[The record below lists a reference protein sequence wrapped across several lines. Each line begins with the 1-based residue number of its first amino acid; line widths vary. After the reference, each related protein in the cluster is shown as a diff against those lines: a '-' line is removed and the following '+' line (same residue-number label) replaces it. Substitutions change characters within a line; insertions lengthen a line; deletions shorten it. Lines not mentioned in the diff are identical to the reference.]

1 MRLKSLLFVSLFFAL
16 SLLPGQAV
24 AQVLYGSIVGE
35 VTDPSGASVPNVAV
49 TITDSSTGQ
58 SREVTSDSG
67 GRFTITDA
75 QPGVYVLKFV
85 AKGFRPV
92 ERSGVTVTINTVTRA
107 DATLQIGNVSE
118 QVTVEASAVQLQTDK
133 ADVHTE
139 LGAQAIESMPLSNYR
154 NYQSLIDL
162 VPGSTPAAFQ
172 NANTDTPARG
182 LSTNINGTNRN
193 NNSTRLDGAV
203 NIFVWLPHH
212 TVYVPPAETIET
224 VNISTDNFD
233 ADQGMAGGAAI
244 TVVTKSGTNSIH
256 GTAFG
261 YLENSYFGAK
271 NYFFT
276 DPKKPKSIRTIPGF
290 TLGGPILKN
299 KWFFFGGYEGLF
311 ERVNKNALFTVPT
324 VEQRLGNFSGTGT
337 VIYDPTTGNADG
349 TGRSAFPNNQIPE
362 DRISP
367 ITQKIQALIPPPN
380 RPGFINNFF
389 NSASQK
395 MNRKNV
401 DFKTDIIPTDKW
413 HLFVRYGYM
422 QADVSGVFGLGAA
435 GGPCLCDGGPAVGD
449 TSVNIATVGYTY
461 SLSPNKIYDAV
472 YGFTR
477 LGHISTGADFGKN
490 WGSEVF
496 GIPGTNG
503 PDPRE
508 SGLPFFSITGYTD
521 VGNDQSWIPS
531 FRNDQ
536 SFATSQNFGIVHGSH
551 EFRMGFDGIRHH
563 LNHYQPELG
572 AGPRGELDFAEG
584 LTALNSPSYT
594 TTQFN
599 SYAAFLLGV
608 TSSVG
613 RSIQYE
619 KMTTYEWQFG
629 WYFRDRWQVTP
640 KLTATLGLRYELY
653 PLMTRAGRG
662 GIEEYNPNTNIVTL
676 GGAGGLPKD
685 LGITVSHKMFSPRI
699 GLAYRLNDT
708 TVIRTG
714 YGITRDP
721 MPLSRP
727 LRGFYPLTVGETFTQ
742 ANSYVP
748 YGTLAQGI
756 PPVVGPDESTGR
768 VPLPPTAT
776 MRFITDGHLRRGYI
790 QSWNFILEKQLPWKL
805 VTSVGYVGTATVDSF
820 ADWDGNAA
828 APGTG
833 QAGQP
838 FFQKFGRTASTLFWN
853 GFVGANYH
861 ALQVSLNRRVGSGL
875 TLEGAY
881 TWSHAINYTD
891 DDGWTGLTWNYAPIL
906 GRNRATASYDR
917 PHNFHLGY
925 VYEFPAGKGK
935 KYLNSGIGAAVFG
948 GWQANGI
955 IAIYSGGPFTVTA
968 DGTALDAPG
977 NTQTADIVGHVHKI
991 GSLQEYYDISAF
1003 APVNMPRFGTAGRNI
1018 LRGPGVINND
1028 LSLFRDFPITERMKL
1043 TFKAEAFN
1051 LTNTPHFGAPDGGS
1065 GNGFS
1070 NNANVNDAGFM
1081 VISTSAGTLADQRSI
1096 RFGLRFAW

>member
-1 MRLKSLLFVSLFFAL
+1 MRLKSSLVVLLFLVINSLAGHAF
-16 SLLPGQAV
+16 
-24 AQVLYGSIVGE
+24 AQVLYGSIVGDI
-35 VTDPSGASVPNVAV
+35 TDPSGAAIPNATV
-49 TITDSSTGQ
+49 TMTDSATGQ
-58 SREVTSDSG
+58 SRDVTSDSG
-67 GRFTITDA
+67 GRFTASDV

-85 AKGFRPV
+85 AQGFRPI
-92 ERSGVTVTINTVTRA
+92 EKSGVTITINTVTRA
-107 DATLQIGNVSE
+107 DTTLPVGNVSE

-139 LGAQAIESMPLSNYR
+139 LGAQAIENMPLSNYR

-162 VPGSTPAAFQ
+162 VPGATPGAFQ
-172 NANTDTPARG
+172 NANTDTPARA
-182 LSTNINGTNRN
+182 LTTNINGTNRN
-193 NNSTRLDGAV
+193 NNGTKLDGAV

-244 TVVTKSGTNSIH
+244 TVVTKSGTNSLH

-261 YLENSYFGAK
+261 YLENSFFGAK

-290 TLGGPILKN
+290 TLGGPLLKN
-299 KWFFFGGYEGLF
+299 KWFFFGGYEGTF
-311 ERVNKNALFTVPT
+311 ERVNRNALFTGPT
-324 VEQRLGNFSGTGT
+324 AAQRAGNFSGTRAI
-337 VIYDPTTGNADG
+337 IYNPATGNADG
-349 TGRSAFPNNQIPE
+349 TGRTPFLNDMIPAGE
-362 DRISP
+362 ISP
-367 ITQKIQALIPPPN
+367 IAQKVQALIPLPN
-380 RPGFINNFF
+380 LPGFANNFF
-389 NSASQK
+389 NSAGQRFD
-395 MNRKNV
+395 RKNV
-401 DFKTDIIPTDKW
+401 DFKTDIIPTEKW

-422 QADVSGVFGLGAA
+422 QADVTGVFGLGAA
-435 GGPCLCDGGPAVGD
+435 GGPCLCDGGPATGD

-461 SLSPNKIYDAV
+461 TLSPNKIYDAT

-477 LGHISTGADFGKN
+477 LGHISIGKDFGTD
-490 WGSEVF
+490 WGSKVF

-508 SGLPFFSITGYTD
+508 SGLPFFSISGYTD
-521 VGNDQSWIPS
+521 VGNDSSWIPA

-572 AGPRGELDFAEG
+572 AGPRGELDFGQG

-599 SYAAFLLGV
+599 AYAAFLLGL

-619 KMTTYEWQFG
+619 KMTTYELQFG

-640 KLTATLGLRYELY
+640 KLTATLGLRYEFY
-653 PLMTRAGRG
+653 PIMTRAGRG
-662 GIEEYNPNTNIVTL
+662 GIEEYDPNTNIVTL

-685 LGITVSHKMFSPRI
+685 LGVTVSHKMFSPRI
-699 GLAYRLNDT
+699 GLAYRLNES
-708 TVIRTG
+708 TVLRTG

-721 MPLSRP
+721 LPLSRP
-727 LRGFYPLTVGETFTQ
+727 LRGFYPLTVGDTFTQ

-748 YGTLAQGI
+748 YDTMAQGI
-756 PPVVGPDESTGR
+756 PPVVGPNESTGR
-768 VPLPPTAT
+768 VVLPPSAD

-790 QSWNFILEKQLPWKL
+790 QSWNFIVEKQLPWKL

-820 ADWDGNAA
+820 ADWNGNAA

-838 FFQKFGRTASTLFWN
+838 LFQRFGRTSETLFWN

-861 ALQVSLNRRVGSGL
+861 SLQVSVNRRVGTDL

-881 TWSHAINYTD
+881 TWSHAIDYTD
-891 DDGWTGLTWNYAPIL
+891 NDGWTGLFWNYAPIL
-906 GRNRATASYDR
+906 GRNRATAGYDL

-935 KYLNSGIGAAVFG
+935 KYLNTGIAAAVLG

-955 IAIYSGGPFTVTA
+955 IAIYSGYPFTVTA
-968 DGTALDAPG
+968 DGTALNAPG
-977 NTQTADIVGHVHKI
+977 NGQTADQVGPVQKI
-991 GSLQEYYDISAF
+991 GSLQEYYNISAF
-1003 APVNMPRFGTAGRNI
+1003 APVDTPRFGTIGRNT

-1028 LSLFRDFPITERMKL
+1028 LSLFRDFPITERMKM

-1051 LTNTPHFGAPDGGS
+1051 ITNTPHFAGPDS
-1065 GNGFS
+1065 
-1070 NNANVNDAGFM
+1070 NVNDTAFM
-1081 VISTSAGTLADQRSI
+1081 TITSSAGTLADQRSI

>member
-1 MRLKSLLFVSLFFAL
+1 MRLRSLLVTTLFL
-16 SLLPGQAV
+16 IISSWTGQAV
-24 AQVLYGSIVGE
+24 AQTLYGSIVGE
-35 VTDPSGASVPNVAV
+35 ITDPSGAAIPNATV
-49 TITDSSTGQ
+49 TITDRATGQ
-58 SREVTSDSG
+58 SRDVTSDSG
-67 GRFTITDA
+67 GRFTVTDA
-75 QPGVYVLKFV
+75 QPGVYQVKYV
-85 AKGFRPV
+85 AKGFRPI
-92 ERSGVTVTINTVTRA
+92 EKSDVTVTINTVTRA
-107 DATLQIGNVSE
+107 DVVLPIGNVSE

-139 LGAQAIESMPLSNYR
+139 ISAQTIENMPMSNYR

-172 NANTDTPARG
+172 NANTDTPARA
-182 LSTNINGTNRN
+182 LTTNINGTNRN

-212 TVYVPPAETIET
+212 TVYVPPAETIQT

-244 TVVTKSGTNSIH
+244 TVVTKSGTNSLH

-271 NYFFT
+271 NFFFT

-290 TLGGPILKN
+290 TLGGPLLKN

-311 ERVNKNALFTVPT
+311 ERQNRNGLFTVPT
-324 VEQRLGNFSGTGT
+324 AAQKAGNFNGTGAI
-337 VIYDPTTGNADG
+337 VYDPTTGNPDG
-349 TGRSAFPNNQIPE
+349 TGRIPYLN
-362 DRISP
+362 DTIPAGDISP
-367 ITQKIQALIPPPN
+367 IAQKVQALIPLPN
-380 RPGFINNFF
+380 LPGLSNNYF
-389 NSASQK
+389 NSATQR
-395 MNRKNV
+395 MNRKNI

-422 QADVSGVFGLGAA
+422 QADVSGVFALGQA
-435 GGPCLCDGGPAVGD
+435 GGPCLCDGGPGTGD

-461 SLSPNKIYDAV
+461 TLSPNKIYDAT

-477 LGHISTGADFGKN
+477 LGHISISQDFGKD
-490 WGSEVF
+490 WGSQVF

-503 PDPRE
+503 ADPRE
-508 SGLPFFSITGYTD
+508 SGLPYFNISGYS
-521 VGNDQSWIPS
+521 VIGNNNTWMPAY
-531 FRNDQ
+531 RNDQ
-536 SFATSQNFGIVHGSH
+536 SFTSSQNFAIVHGSH

-563 LNHYQPELG
+563 LNHWQPELG
-572 AGPRGELDFAEG
+572 AGPRGELDFGEG
-584 LTALNSPSYT
+584 LTSLNSSSYA

-599 SYAAFLLGV
+599 SYAAFLLGL
-608 TSSVG
+608 TSGVG
-613 RSIQYE
+613 RSIQYQ
-619 KMTTYEWQFG
+619 KMSTYEWQFG

-653 PLMTRAGRG
+653 PMMTRAGGVHGG
-662 GIEEYNPNTNIVTL
+662 GIEEYDPNTNIVTL

-685 LGITVSHKMFSPRI
+685 LGVTVSHKMFSPRV
-699 GLAYRLNDT
+699 GLAWRLNES
-708 TVIRTG
+708 TVLRTG

-727 LRGFYPLTVGETFTQ
+727 LRGFYPLTVGDFFTQ
-742 ANSYVP
+742 ANTYVP
-748 YGTLAQGI
+748 YDTMEQGI
-756 PPVVGPDESTGR
+756 PPVVGPDEGTGR
-768 VPLPPTAT
+768 VPLPPSAQ

-805 VTSVGYVGTATVDSF
+805 VTSIGYVGTATVDSF
-820 ADWDGNAA
+820 ADWNGNAA

-838 FFQKFGRTASTLFWN
+838 FFQKFKRTAETDFWN

-861 ALQVSLNRRVGSGL
+861 SLQVSMNRRVGSGL

-891 DDGWTGLTWNYAPIL
+891 DDGWTGLTFNYAPIL
-906 GRNRATASYDR
+906 GRNRATAGYDIT
-917 PHNFHLGY
+917 HNFHLGY

-935 KYLNSGIGAAVFG
+935 KYLNSGIAAAVLG
-948 GWQANGI
+948 GWQANGV
-955 IAIYSGGPFTVTA
+955 IAIYSGTPFTVTGDA
-968 DGTALDAPG
+968 TALNAPG
-977 NTQTADIVGHVHKI
+977 NTQTADQVGPVVKI
-991 GSLQEYYDISAF
+991 GSLDQYYDKSAF
-1003 APVNMPRFGTAGRNI
+1003 APINTPRFGSTGRNV

-1028 LSLFRDFPITERMKL
+1028 LSLFRDFPITERLKM

-1051 LTNTPHFGAPDGGS
+1051 ITNTPHFAAPD
-1065 GNGFS
+1065 
-1070 NNANVNDAGFM
+1070 ANVNDSAFMTISSTAG
-1081 VISTSAGTLADQRSI
+1081 GLADQRSI

>member
-1 MRLKSLLFVSLFFAL
+1 MRLKSLLLALFCVL
-16 SLLPGQAV
+16 SLLPGHAI

-35 VTDPSGASVPNVAV
+35 VTDPSGAAVPNATV
-49 TITDSSTGQ
+49 TITDNSTGR

-75 QPGVYVLKFV
+75 QPGVYALKFV
-85 AKGFRPV
+85 AKGFRPT
-92 ERSGVTVTINTVTRA
+92 EKSGVTVTINTVTRA
-107 DATLQIGNVSE
+107 DTVLQIGNVSE
-118 QVTVEASAVQLQTDK
+118 QVTVEASAVQLQADK

-139 LGAQAIESMPLSNYR
+139 LSAQAIENMPLSNYR

-162 VPGSTPAAFQ
+162 VPGSTPGVFQ
-172 NANTDTPARG
+172 NANTDTPARA
-182 LSTNINGTNRN
+182 LSTNINGANRN
-193 NNSTRLDGAV
+193 NNGTRLDGAV
-203 NIFVWLPHH
+203 NVFIWLPHH

-224 VNISTDNFD
+224 VNISTNNFD

-244 TVVTKSGTNSIH
+244 TVITKSGTNSLH
-256 GTAFG
+256 GSAYG

-290 TLGGPILKN
+290 VLGGPIIKN
-299 KWFFFGGYEGLF
+299 RWFFFGGYEGLF
-311 ERVNKNALFTVPT
+311 ERVNRNALFTVPT
-324 VEQRLGNFSGTGT
+324 AAQKAGDFSGTGA
-337 VIYDPTTGNADG
+337 VIYDPSTGNPDG
-349 TGRSAFPNNQIPE
+349 TGRTPFLNDIIPAGE
-362 DRISP
+362 ISP
-367 ITQKIQALIPPPN
+367 ITQKIQALIPLPN
-380 RPGFINNFF
+380 LPGVSNNYF

-401 DFKTDIIPTDKW
+401 DFKTDFNVTDKF

-435 GGPCLCDGGPAVGD
+435 GGPCLCDGGPGTGD

-461 SLSPNKIYDAV
+461 TLSPTKIYDAT

-477 LGHISTGADFGKN
+477 MGNIDTSADFGKN
-490 WGSEVF
+490 WGSDVF

-508 SGLPFFSITGYTD
+508 SGLPYFNISGYS
-521 VGNDQSWIPS
+521 VIGNDNTWMPAY
-531 FRNDQ
+531 RNDQ
-536 SFATSQNFGIVHGSH
+536 SFATSQNLGIIHGSH

-563 LNHYQPELG
+563 LNHWQPELG
-572 AGPRGELDFAEG
+572 AGPRGQLDFGEG
-584 LTALNSPSYT
+584 LTSLNDPNYT

-599 SYAAFLLGV
+599 SYAAFLLGL

-613 RSIQYE
+613 RSIQYQ
-619 KMTTYEWQFG
+619 KMSTYEWQFG
-629 WYFRDRWQVTP
+629 WYFRDRWQITP

-653 PLMTRAGRG
+653 PMMTRAGGVHGG
-662 GIEEYNPNTNIVTL
+662 GIEGYDPNTNIVTL

-685 LGITVSHKMFSPRI
+685 LGITVSHKMFSPRV
-699 GLAYRLNDT
+699 GLAWRLNES
-708 TVIRTG
+708 TVLRMG

-727 LRGFYPLTVGETFTQ
+727 LRGFYPLTVGDTFTQ
-742 ANSYVP
+742 ANTYAP
-748 YGTLAQGI
+748 YGTMAQGI
-756 PPVVGPDESTGR
+756 PPVVGPDESTGK
-768 VPLPPTAT
+768 VPLPPSAD

-805 VTSVGYVGTATVDSF
+805 VTSVGYVGTGTVNAF
-820 ADWDGNAA
+820 GDWNGNAA

-838 FFQKFGRTASTLFWN
+838 LFQKFGRTSETLFWN

-861 ALQVSLNRRVGSGL
+861 SLQVSVNRRVGTDL

-881 TWSHAINYTD
+881 TWSHAINYID
-891 DDGWTGLTWNYAPIL
+891 DDGWAGFPVWNYAPET

-917 PHNFHLGY
+917 THNFHLGY
-925 VYEFPAGKGK
+925 VYAFPAGKGK
-935 KYLNSGIGAAVFG
+935 KYLNSGVAAAILG
-948 GWQANGI
+948 NWQANGI
-955 IAIYSGGPFTVTA
+955 VAIYSGAPFTVFA
-968 DGTALDAPG
+968 DATALNAPG
-977 NTQTADIVGHVHKI
+977 NSQTADLVGSVQKI
-991 GSLQEYYDISAF
+991 GSLQQYYNVSAF
-1003 APVNMPRFGTAGRNI
+1003 APVNTPRFGTSGRNI

-1028 LSLFRDFPITERMKL
+1028 LSLFRDFPIRESIKL
-1043 TFKAEAFN
+1043 TFKAEVFN
-1051 LTNTPHFGAPDGGS
+1051 LTNTPHFGAPD
-1065 GNGFS
+1065 N
-1070 NNANVNDAGFM
+1070 NVNDAAFM
-1081 VISTSAGTLADQRSI
+1081 TISSSAGTLADQRSI
-1096 RFGLRFAW
+1096 RFGLRFGW

>member
-1 MRLKSLLFVSLFFAL
+1 MRLRSLLVLTL
-16 SLLPGQAV
+16 SLIISSWTGTAF

-35 VTDPSGASVPNVAV
+35 VTDPSGAVVPNATI
-49 TITDSSTGQ
+49 TITDQATGQ
-58 SREVTSDSG
+58 SRSDVSDSG
-67 GRFTITDA
+67 GRFAFSDVPTGNYTI
-75 QPGVYVLKFV
+75 KFV

-92 ERSGVTVTINTVTRA
+92 EKQGIPITVNTVYRA
-107 DATLQIGNVSE
+107 DTSLQVGNVSE
-118 QVTVEASAVQLQTDK
+118 QVTVEATAAQIQADK

-139 LGAQAIESMPLSNYR
+139 LTSQAIQNLPMSNYR

-162 VPGSTPAAFQ
+162 VPGSTPAVFQ
-172 NANTDTPARG
+172 NANTDTPARA

-203 NIFVWLPHH
+203 NVFVWLPHH

-244 TVVTKSGTNSIH
+244 TVVTKAGTNSLH
-256 GTAFG
+256 GSAFG

-290 TLGGPILKN
+290 TLGGPFIKN

-311 ERVNKNALFTVPT
+311 ERVNRNALFTVPT
-324 VEQRLGNFSGTGT
+324 ADQRAGNFSATGT
-337 VIYDPTTGNADG
+337 VIYDPSTGNPDG
-349 TGRSAFPNNQIPE
+349 TARTPFLNDQIPMGA
-362 DRISP
+362 ISP
-367 ITQKIQALIPPPN
+367 IALKVQDLIPLPN
-380 RPGFINNFF
+380 RPGFTNNYF

-401 DFKTDIIPTDKW
+401 DFKTDINLSDKFR
-413 HLFVRYGYM
+413 LFARYGYM
-422 QADVSGVFGLGAA
+422 QADVTGVFGLGAA
-435 GGPCLCDGGPAVGD
+435 GGPCLCDGGAATGD

-461 SLSPNKIYDAV
+461 TLGPNRIYDAT

-490 WGSEVF
+490 WGSDVF

-508 SGLPFFSITGYTD
+508 SGLPFFAISGYTNI
-521 VGNDQSWIPS
+521 GNDQSWIPAY
-531 FRNDQ
+531 RNDQ
-536 SFATSQNFGIVHGSH
+536 SFATSQNFGIIHGSH

-563 LNHYQPELG
+563 LNHWQPELG
-572 AGPRGELDFAEG
+572 AGPRGELDFGQG
-584 LTALNSPSYT
+584 LTALNSPNYT

-599 SYAAFLLGV
+599 AYAAFLLGL

-613 RSIQYE
+613 RSIQWN

-653 PLMTRAGRG
+653 PLMTRAGGVHGG
-662 GIEEYNPNTNIVTL
+662 GIEGYDPSTNIVLL

-685 LGITVSHKMFSPRI
+685 LGITVSHKMFSPRL
-699 GLAYRLNDT
+699 GLAYRLNET

-727 LRGFYPLTVGETFTQ
+727 LRGFYPLTVGDTFTQ
-742 ANSYVP
+742 ANTWVP
-748 YGTLAQGI
+748 YDTLAQGI

-768 VPLPPTAT
+768 VPLPPSAT

-790 QSWNFILEKQLPWKL
+790 QSWNFIIEKELPWKL
-805 VTSVGYVGTATVDSF
+805 VTSAGYVGTATVDSF
-820 ADWDGNAA
+820 ADWNGNAA

-838 FFQKFGRTASTLFWN
+838 FFQKFGRTADTLFWN

-861 ALQVSLNRRVGSGL
+861 SLQVSVNRRVGSGL

-906 GRNRATASYDR
+906 SRNRATAGYDR
-917 PHNFHLGY
+917 THNFHLGY

-935 KYLNSGIGAAVFG
+935 KYLNTGVAAAIFG

-955 IAIYSGGPFTVTA
+955 IAIYSGAPFTVTA
-968 DGTALDAPG
+968 DGTALNAPG
-977 NTQTADIVGHVHKI
+977 NTQTADQVGPVQKI
-991 GSLQEYYDISAF
+991 GSLQEYYNISAF
-1003 APVNMPRFGTAGRNI
+1003 AAVNTPRFGSTGRNI

-1028 LSLFRDFPITERMKL
+1028 LSLFRDFPITERIKM

-1051 LTNTPHFGAPDGGS
+1051 VTNTPHFGFPD
-1065 GNGFS
+1065 
-1070 NNANVNDAGFM
+1070 ANVNDSAFM
-1081 VISTSAGTLADQRSI
+1081 TITSSANTLADQRSI
-1096 RFGLRFAW
+1096 RFGLRFGW

>member
-1 MRLKSLLFVSLFFAL
+1 
-16 SLLPGQAV
+16 
-24 AQVLYGSIVGE
+24 VGE
-35 VTDPSGASVPNVAV
+35 VTDASGAVVPNTTV
-49 TITDSSTGQ
+49 TITQSTTGQ
-58 SREVTSDSG
+58 SRQATSDTG
-67 GRFTITDA
+67 GRFSVSDV
-75 QPGVYVLKFV
+75 QPGAYDVKFE
-85 AKGFRPV
+85 AKGFRTSQ
-92 ERSGVTVTINTVTRA
+92 RTGVTISANTVTRA
-107 DATLQIGNVSE
+107 DIVLQVGNVSE

-139 LGAQAIESMPLSNYR
+139 LSAKEIQDIPMSNYR

-162 VPGSTPAAFQ
+162 VPGSTPGSFQ
-172 NANTDTPARG
+172 NANTDTPARA

-193 NNSTRLDGAV
+193 NNGTRLDGAV
-203 NIFVWLPHH
+203 NVFVWLPHH

-224 VNISTDNFD
+224 VNISTNNFD

-256 GTAFG
+256 GSAFG

-290 TLGGPILKN
+290 TLGGPLMKN
-299 KWFFFGGYEGLF
+299 HWFFFGGYEGLF
-311 ERVNKNALFTVPT
+311 ERQNRNSNFTIPT
-324 VEQRLGNFSGTGT
+324 EAEKAGDFSGTGA
-337 VIYDPTTGNADG
+337 VIYDPSTGNPDG
-349 TGRSAFPNNQIPE
+349 TGRLPFAGDKIPVI
-362 DRISP
+362 DP
-367 ITQKIQALIPPPN
+367 IAQKVQALLPTAN
-380 RPGFINNFF
+380 LPGFANNYF

-395 MNRKNV
+395 MDRKNV
-401 DFKTDIIPTDKW
+401 DFKTDIIPSDKW

-435 GGPCLCDGGPAVGD
+435 GGPCLCDGGPGTGD

-461 SLSPNKIYDAV
+461 TLSPNKIYDAT

-477 LGHISTGADFGKN
+477 LGHITTSNDFGKN
-490 WGSEVF
+490 WGSEIF

-503 PDPRE
+503 TDPRE
-508 SGLPFFSITGYTD
+508 SGLPFFNITGYTHI
-521 VGNDQSWIPS
+521 GNDQSWMPAY
-531 FRNDQ
+531 RNDQ
-536 SFATSQNFGIVHGSH
+536 SFATSQNFGIIHGSH

-563 LNHYQPELG
+563 LNHWQPELG
-572 AGPRGELDFAEG
+572 AGPRGELDFGQG
-584 LTALNSPSYT
+584 LTALNDPSYT

-599 SYAAFLLGV
+599 AYAAFLLGL

-613 RSIQYE
+613 RSIQWE

-653 PLMTRAGRG
+653 PIMTRAGRG
-662 GIEEYNPNTNIVTL
+662 GIEEYDPNTNIVSL

-685 LGITVSHKMFSPRI
+685 LGVTVSHKMFSPRI
-699 GLAYRLNDT
+699 GLAYRVNDS

-742 ANSYVP
+742 ASTYVP
-748 YGTLAQGI
+748 YDTLEQGI
-756 PPVVGPDESTGR
+756 PPVVGPDESTGK
-768 VPLPPTAT
+768 VPLPPSAT

-790 QSWNFILEKQLPWKL
+790 QSWNFIIEKQLPWKL
-805 VTSVGYVGTATVDSF
+805 DVSAGYVGTETVDAFS
-820 ADWDGNAA
+820 DWNGNAA

-838 FFQKFGRTASTLFWN
+838 FFQKFGRTADTLFWN
-853 GFVGANYH
+853 GLVSANYH
-861 ALQVSLNRRVGSGL
+861 SLQVSVNRRVGADL
-875 TLEGAY
+875 TLQGGY
-881 TWSHAINYTD
+881 TWSHAINYVD
-891 DDGWTGLTWNYAPIL
+891 DDGWAGFDFWNYGPET

-925 VYEFPAGKGK
+925 VYQFPFGKGK
-935 KYLNSGIGAAVFG
+935 KHLTSGVAAAILG

-955 IAIYSGGPFTVTA
+955 IAMYSGSPFTVSA
-968 DGTALDAPG
+968 DGTALNAPG
-977 NTQTADIVGHVHKI
+977 NTQTADIVGPIHKI
-991 GSLQEYYDISAF
+991 GSLQEYYDVSAF
-1003 APVNMPRFGTAGRNI
+1003 APVNTARFGSGGRNI

-1028 LSLFRDFPITERMKL
+1028 LSLFRDFSITERLKM

-1051 LTNTPHFGAPDGGS
+1051 LTNTPHFGNPDGGTN
-1065 GNGFS
+1065 NGFS
-1070 NNANVNDAGFM
+1070 NSANVNDSTFM

-1096 RFGLRFAW
+1096 RFGLRFGW